1 MEIVSILMIIL
12 FTVFV
17 FCPIMSMTISDIA
30 TTYFGHIAVGLCYI
44 GGIPI
49 LFGIFKGLVWLFEL
63 IGSIF
68 VVV

>member
-1 MEIVSILMIIL
+1 MMLL
-12 FTVFV
+12 FTVFIFAPLLGMV
-17 FCPIMSMTISDIA
+17 ISDEYTSYI
-30 TTYFGHIAVGLCYI
+30 GHMWNGLCMLLT
-44 GGIPI
+44 IPI

>member
-17 FCPIMSMTISDIA
+17 FFFFPIMSMTISDIA

-49 LFGIFKGLVWLFEL
+49 LLVYLRD
-63 IGSIF
+63 
-68 VVV
+68 

>member
-1 MEIVSILMIIL
+1 MDILMMLL
-12 FTVFV
+12 FAVFI
-17 FCPIMSMTISDIA
+17 FAPLLGMLISNSG
-30 TTYFGHIAVGLCYI
+30 TTYLGHMWNGLCMLLT
-44 GGIPI
+44 IPI